1 MEKDKDSLEQ
11 AIGQEIE
18 FELKGVKYLI
28 TQATVG
34 DYHKLRSH
42 VRSQRIKDFVDA
54 SLGLSTD
61 IIQQTVRELASQ
73 IITDQELTLVI
84 MTNEGQTF
92 MLWRML
98 SHKNEHFK
106 FTFDE
111 FNELLDED
119 TMASMSAIME
129 GISDESEDAPADP
142 PEAGG
147 RTD

>member
-1 MEKDKDSLEQ
+1 MVDNKDSLEQ
-11 AIGQEIE
+11 AVGQEIE

-42 VRSQRIKDFVDA
+42 VRSQRIADFITA
-54 SLGLSTD
+54 STGLASE

-98 SHKNEHFK
+98 SHKNDHFN
-106 FTFDE
+106 FTFEE
-111 FNELLDED
+111 FNEMLDED
-119 TMASMSAIME
+119 TMVSLAAIME
-129 GISDESEDAPADP
+129 GLSDEVEDSVDP
-142 PEAGG
+142 QVAG
-147 RTD
+147 TD